1 MGVTRNRQNFNWP
14 SGSQTFWRYVI
25 RSQKI
30 LCNYVNIN
38 WENNGKSNVRKHSP
52 PSETDGCRLFPYIC
66 KPHRVFTP
74 PSDKK
79 VHLPWWLQRCP
90 GPRIFPLVILWLQAC
105 SRIIQAEIIQ
115 TPFFHWWTPR
125 PGGLGGLW
133 LWQQQETWW
142 VDNRNKYMWHCHKF
156 GAPFVERNIKEVTNI
171 KKQNNIY
178 KKISGATGQ
187 QSC

>member
-1 MGVTRNRQNFNWP
+1 MFFVVIGLCSYGLNGYSHAFNGYWPFRRVQIISLYLQAPSSLYSPLRQKGASSVMASAVSWP
-14 SGSQTFWRYVI
+14 Y
-25 RSQKI
+25 
-30 LCNYVNIN
+30 
-38 WENNGKSNVRKHSP
+38 
-52 PSETDGCRLFPYIC
+52 
-66 KPHRVFTP
+66 
-74 PSDKK
+74 
-79 VHLPWWLQRCP
+79 
-90 GPRIFPLVILWLQAC
+90 IFPLVIVRLQAC
-105 SRIIQAEIIQ
+105 SRIIQVEIIQ

-142 VDNRNKYMWHCHKF
+142 VDNRNKWPATYPICGNMWHCHKF

-171 KKQNNIY
+171 EKQNNIY

>member
-1 MGVTRNRQNFNWP
+1 MPCAHARGRTK
-14 SGSQTFWRYVI
+14 I
-25 RSQKI
+25 RSKKKALQTGAGYFLI
-30 LCNYVNIN
+30 FA
-38 WENNGKSNVRKHSP
+38 SP
-52 PSETDGCRLFPYIC
+52 IESLLL
-66 KPHRVFTP
+66 

-90 GPRIFPLVILWLQAC
+90 GPTIFPLEIVRLQAC
-105 SRIIQAEIIQ
+105 RRIIQVEIIQ

-142 VDNRNKYMWHCHKF
+142 VDNRNKYMWHCQKF
-156 GAPFVERNIKEVTNI
+156 GAPFVERNIREVTNI

-187 QSC
+187 ESC

>member
-90 GPRIFPLVILWLQAC
+90 GPTIFPLVIVRLQAC
-105 SRIIQAEIIQ
+105 SRIIQVEIIQ
-115 TPFFHWWTPR
+115 TPFFHWWTPNTENPWASR
-125 PGGLGGLW
+125 GSDRMG
-133 LWQQQETWW
+133 
-142 VDNRNKYMWHCHKF
+142 VNRNRKNLI
-156 GAPFVERNIKEVTNI
+156 GRQDGR
-171 KKQNNIY
+171 KQESQKLNCP
-178 KKISGATGQ
+178 SGSVQAGND
-187 QSC
+187 